1 MQTKWRPKTIK
12 TWRHAVFQPL
22 PQNNL
27 PTMLKHEK
35 IFFLFLGFKK
45 QYHNDAFYTH
55 PIL

>member
-1 MQTKWRPKTIK
+1 MAPKNHQNVASCSVPTSS
-12 TWRHAVFQPL
+12 
-22 PQNNL
+22 QNNF